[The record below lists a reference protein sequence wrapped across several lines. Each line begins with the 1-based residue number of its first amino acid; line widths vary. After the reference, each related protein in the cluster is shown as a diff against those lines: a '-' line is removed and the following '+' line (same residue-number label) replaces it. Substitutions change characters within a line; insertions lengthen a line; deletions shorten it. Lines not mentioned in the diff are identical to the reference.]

1 MLTFLISLAALL
13 LGFSVYSRVAERVF
27 GPDGRPTPAIEKA
40 DGVDYIVLPTWRIF
54 MIQFLNIAGTGPIFG
69 AIMGMWYGPAAYV
82 WIVLGC
88 VFGGALHDY
97 MSGMISLRN
106 DGASLPDLTGKYL
119 GHSAR
124 AVLMVISVGLLLVAG
139 VVFIY
144 SPAVILS
151 SIWGDMMMW
160 IVIIFCYYI
169 LATMLPISKV
179 IGRVYPFFGGAM
191 LFMVVALM
199 VVLFVKQPV
208 LPEAWDGFYNW
219 GAERFQMKG
228 DLFPALF
235 VTLACGA
242 VSGFHATQSPMM
254 ARCLPSERLGRP
266 VFYGAM
272 ITEGVVAL
280 VWCTVSNYFFFADGW
295 REVCPPEVIA
305 QFEGQHAKTLIQYF
319 DAPTVVKII
328 CTGWLGMVGS
338 ILAIL
343 GVVAAPITT
352 GDTCFRSA
360 RLILA
365 ETFHIGQQ
373 KVSSRLLVSLPVFGV
388 ALLMLVWQIASPD
401 GFRTIW
407 QYMGWGTQFLAA
419 VSLWVCTVYLA
430 RKHKFYW
437 MTLVPALFMTVVCTA
452 FILVSPIAFGLPRT
466 LSYVLTAVITVA
478 LLSSFFYWKG
488 KTQPTQI
495 IDNKS

>member
-1 MLTFLISLAALL
+1 MLTFFIALLALL
-13 LGFSVYSRVAERVF
+13 LGFVVYSRVAERVF
-27 GPDGRPTPAIEKA
+27 GPDDRPTPAIEKA
-40 DGVDYIVLPTWRIF
+40 DGVDYIVLPTWRVF

-82 WIVLGC
+82 WVVLGC
-88 VFGGALHDY
+88 VFGGAVHDY
-97 MSGMISLRN
+97 MSGMISMRN
-106 DGASLPDLTGKYL
+106 GGASLPDLTGKYL
-119 GHSAR
+119 GRVAR
-124 AVLMVISVGLLLVAG
+124 AVLMVVTVALLLVAG

-151 SIWGDMMMW
+151 SFWGDMTLW
-160 IVIIFCYYI
+160 VVIIFCYYI

-191 LFMVVALM
+191 LFMVVSLL
-199 VVLFVKQPV
+199 VVLLVKQPA

-254 ARCLPSERLGRP
+254 VRCMPNERLGRP
-266 VFYGAM
+266 IFYGAM
-272 ITEGVVAL
+272 ITEGLVAL
-280 VWCTVSNYFFFADGW
+280 VWCTLSSYFFFADGW
-295 REVCPPEVIA
+295 REVCPPELIA
-305 QFEGQHAKTLIQYF
+305 QFEGQQAKTLIQFF
-319 DAPTVVKII
+319 DAPMVVKAI
-328 CTGWLGMVGS
+328 CSGWLGVAGS
-338 ILAIL
+338 VLAIL

-360 RLILA
+360 RLIFA
-365 ETFHIGQQ
+365 ETFHINQA
-373 KVSSRLLVSLPVFGV
+373 KPSRRLLIVLPLFAV
-388 ALLMLVWQIASPD
+388 ALLMLIWQITSPD

-419 VSLWVCTVYLA
+419 VSLWICTVYLA

-437 MTLVPALFMTVVCTA
+437 ITLVPAIFMTAVCST
-452 FILVSPIAFGLPRT
+452 FIFVSPIAFGLPKT
-466 LSYVLTAVITVA
+466 LSYLLASAVTLTLIVRFA
-478 LLSSFFYWKG
+478 YWKR
-488 KTQPTQI
+488 KMITPAV
-495 IDNKS
+495 S

>member
-1 MLTFLISLAALL
+1 MITFVIALVALL
-13 LGFSVYSRVAERVF
+13 LGFMVYSRVAERVF
-27 GPDGRPTPAIEKA
+27 GPDDRPTPAVHKA

-69 AIMGMWYGPAAYV
+69 AIMGMWYGPAAYL

-97 MSGMISLRN
+97 MNGMISLRN
-106 DGASLPDLTGKYL
+106 GGASLPELTGKYL
-119 GHSAR
+119 GKLPRS
-124 AVLMVISVGLLLVAG
+124 VLMLVTVGLLLVAG
-139 VVFIY
+139 VLFIY

-151 SIWGDMMMW
+151 SMWGDIMMW

-179 IGRVYPFFGGAM
+179 IGRVYPFFGAAM
-191 LFMVVALM
+191 LFMVAALL
-199 VVLFVKQPV
+199 VVLFVKQPE

-254 ARCLPSERLGRP
+254 ARCLPNEKMGRP
-266 VFYGAM
+266 IFYGAM
-272 ITEGVVAL
+272 ITEGLVAL

-295 REVCPPEVIA
+295 REVCPPELIA
-305 QFEGQHAKTLIQYF
+305 KFEGQQALTLIQFF
-319 DAPTVVKII
+319 DAPQVVNII
-328 CTGWLGMVGS
+328 CMGWLGVAGS
-338 ILAIL
+338 VLAIL

-360 RLILA
+360 RLIFA
-365 ETFHIGQQ
+365 ETFHVSQQ
-373 KVSSRLLVSLPVFGV
+373 KASRRLLISLPLFGV
-388 ALLMLVWQIASPD
+388 ALLMLIWQITSPD
-401 GFRTIW
+401 GFRTVW

-419 VSLWVCTVYLA
+419 VSLWISTVYLA
-430 RKHKFYW
+430 RKQKFYW
-437 MTLVPALFMTVVCTA
+437 MTLVPAVFMTVVCTA
-452 FILVSPIAFGLPRT
+452 FILVSPIAFGLPKL
-466 LSYVLTAVITVA
+466 LSYVVTAVFT
-478 LLSSFFYWKG
+478 LSLIASFVYWKR
-488 KTQPTQI
+488 KQ
-495 IDNKS
+495 

>member
-1 MLTFLISLAALL
+1 MITFVIALVALL
-13 LGFSVYSRVAERVF
+13 LGFMVYSRVAERVF
-27 GPDGRPTPAIEKA
+27 GPDDRPTPAVHKA

-69 AIMGMWYGPAAYV
+69 AIMGMWYGPAAYL

-97 MSGMISLRN
+97 MNGMISLRN
-106 DGASLPDLTGKYL
+106 GGASLPELTGKYL
-119 GHSAR
+119 GKLPRS
-124 AVLMVISVGLLLVAG
+124 VLMLVTVGLLLVAG
-139 VVFIY
+139 VLFIY

-151 SIWGDMMMW
+151 SMWGDIMMW

-179 IGRVYPFFGGAM
+179 IGRVYPFFGAAM
-191 LFMVVALM
+191 LFMVAALL
-199 VVLFVKQPV
+199 VVLFVKQPE

-254 ARCLPSERLGRP
+254 ARCLPNEKMGRP
-266 VFYGAM
+266 IFYGAM
-272 ITEGVVAL
+272 ITEGLVAL

-295 REVCPPEVIA
+295 REVCPPELIA
-305 QFEGQHAKTLIQYF
+305 KFEGQQALTLIQFF
-319 DAPTVVKII
+319 DAPQVVNII
-328 CTGWLGMVGS
+328 CMGWLGVAGS
-338 ILAIL
+338 VLAIL

-360 RLILA
+360 RLIFA
-365 ETFHIGQQ
+365 ETFHVSQQ
-373 KVSSRLLVSLPVFGV
+373 KASRRLLISLPIFGV
-388 ALLMLVWQIASPD
+388 ALLMLIWQITSPD
-401 GFRTIW
+401 GFRTVW

-419 VSLWVCTVYLA
+419 VSLWISTVYLA
-430 RKHKFYW
+430 RKQKFYW
-437 MTLVPALFMTVVCTA
+437 MTLVPAVFMTVVCTA
-452 FILVSPIAFGLPRT
+452 FILVSPIAFGLPKL
-466 LSYVLTAVITVA
+466 LSYVVTAVFT
-478 LLSSFFYWKG
+478 LSLIASFVYWKR
-488 KTQPTQI
+488 KQ
-495 IDNKS
+495 

>member
-88 VFGGALHDY
+88 VFGG
-97 MSGMISLRN
+97 
-106 DGASLPDLTGKYL
+106 
-119 GHSAR
+119 
-124 AVLMVISVGLLLVAG
+124 
-139 VVFIY
+139 
-144 SPAVILS
+144 
-151 SIWGDMMMW
+151 
-160 IVIIFCYYI
+160 
-169 LATMLPISKV
+169 
-179 IGRVYPFFGGAM
+179 
-191 LFMVVALM
+191 
-199 VVLFVKQPV
+199 
-208 LPEAWDGFYNW
+208 
-219 GAERFQMKG
+219 
-228 DLFPALF
+228 
-235 VTLACGA
+235 
-242 VSGFHATQSPMM
+242 
-254 ARCLPSERLGRP
+254 
-266 VFYGAM
+266 
-272 ITEGVVAL
+272 
-280 VWCTVSNYFFFADGW
+280 
-295 REVCPPEVIA
+295 
-305 QFEGQHAKTLIQYF
+305 
-319 DAPTVVKII
+319 
-328 CTGWLGMVGS
+328 
-338 ILAIL
+338 
-343 GVVAAPITT
+343 
-352 GDTCFRSA
+352 
-360 RLILA
+360 
-365 ETFHIGQQ
+365 
-373 KVSSRLLVSLPVFGV
+373 